1 MTISLT
7 ALGQVCDTIN
17 GKIIN
22 CIDSLGH
29 KQGNW
34 EIYKKKII
42 ESSYNGLGSKKGCHY
57 SEKIELIP
65 IAKGNFKDNK
75 KIGTWDYYHKKDH
88 SIFIEKQITYKPDG
102 SIVEENLL
110 ENFLLEFNS
119 DSSIVK
125 GYYYVN
131 QDSIFINCLN
141 NKCIL
146 SLSDGSELNSF
157 PFEDYPN
164 LEYELY
170 KIPVGFY
177 EREIKILKNAR

>member
-1 MTISLT
+1 MIISLT
-7 ALGQVCDTIN
+7 AFGQVCDTIS

-22 CIDSLGH
+22 CVDSLGQ

-42 ESSYNGLGSKKGCHY
+42 ESSYNGLGSKEGCHY

-75 KIGTWDYYHKKDH
+75 KIGTWDYYHKNDH
-88 SIFIEKQITYKPDG
+88 SIFIEKQITYNPDG

-110 ENFLLEFNS
+110 KNYLLEFNG
-119 DSSIVK
+119 DSSIVT

-131 QDSIFINCLN
+131 QDSIFINCR
-141 NKCIL
+141 NKKCTLFL
-146 SLSDGSELNSF
+146 SNGSEINSF
-157 PFEDYPN
+157 PFEEYPH

-170 KIPVGFY
+170 KISLGYY
-177 EREIKILKNAR
+177 EREIKILKNTR